1 VKQHPILLVGAG
13 GHCKA
18 LIDVIEQGDLFK
30 IEGLF
35 DLPNSKITELLGYP
49 IVGDDS
55 SLSRYK
61 QKFEHVF
68 PAIGFLNKQVNRA
81 NLYFKLKGLGYTI
94 PNIISNRSYI
104 SKFCK
109 LGDGNAVLHD
119 ATLNAGSR
127 IGSNNILQTKSLLDH
142 DVSIGDH
149 NYISTGTLI
158 NGNVCIGDLNLIGSN
173 VTINQGCKIGNKIII
188 GSGTVVVKDI
198 MEAGT
203 YVGVPA
209 KRIK

>member
-1 VKQHPILLVGAG
+1 MKQHPILLVGAG

-81 NLYFKLKGLGYTI
+81 NLMLAHALVQ
-94 PNIISNRSYI
+94 IIYY
-104 SKFCK
+104 KQK
-109 LGDGNAVLHD
+109 V
-119 ATLNAGSR
+119 
-127 IGSNNILQTKSLLDH
+127 
-142 DVSIGDH
+142 
-149 NYISTGTLI
+149 YW
-158 NGNVCIGDLNLIGSN
+158 
-173 VTINQGCKIGNKIII
+173 
-188 GSGTVVVKDI
+188 I
-198 MEAGT
+198 MM
-203 YVGVPA
+203 YL
-209 KRIK
+209 

>member
-1 VKQHPILLVGAG
+1 M
-13 GHCKA
+13 
-18 LIDVIEQGDLFK
+18 
-30 IEGLF
+30 
-35 DLPNSKITELLGYP
+35 
-49 IVGDDS
+49 
-55 SLSRYK
+55 
-61 QKFEHVF
+61 
-68 PAIGFLNKQVNRA
+68 
-81 NLYFKLKGLGYTI
+81 
-94 PNIISNRSYI
+94 
-104 SKFCK
+104 
-109 LGDGNAVLHD
+109 
-119 ATLNAGSR
+119 
-127 IGSNNILQTKSLLDH
+127 DH